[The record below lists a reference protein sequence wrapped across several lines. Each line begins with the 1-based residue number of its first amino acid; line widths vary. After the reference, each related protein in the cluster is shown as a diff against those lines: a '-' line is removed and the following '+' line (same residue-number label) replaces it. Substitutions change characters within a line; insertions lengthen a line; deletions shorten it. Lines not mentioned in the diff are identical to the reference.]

1 MTCPTISENQA
12 VEDLLET
19 ILKKLESR
27 DFDLPPLPQVAS
39 EVLVLSSNPYTNATK
54 LANLIQQDPVLTA
67 KIFQSANSLAY
78 GSPRNIESLPQ
89 AIAWLGL
96 NHLAGTA
103 FGLSMQSRVFQ
114 TKGYE
119 QEVKSLWKHALATG
133 FFGKT
138 LADHLGQN
146 ADLAFLCG
154 LLHAIGKPFVVH
166 TVIQS
171 RKTSDPHLSWSAI
184 LTLMKES
191 YIEVGRHLAEA
202 WAFPESVK
210 EAIALHEDHAYHL
223 ATSPERVAPITC
235 LASKLASHLL
245 DPEHPTHEAILAHPV
260 GRHLQLTQEDI
271 QAFLDLKNSIKAK
284 VESMLL

>member
-1 MTCPTISENQA
+1 MTCPAVSETQA
-12 VEDLLET
+12 VEDLLVT
-19 ILKKLESR
+19 ILKKLENR

-39 EVLVLSSNPYTNATK
+39 EVLVLSSNPYANATK
-54 LANLIQQDPVLTA
+54 LATLIQQDPVLTA

-103 FGLSMQSRVFQ
+103 FSLSMQSKVFQ
-114 TKGYE
+114 TRGYE
-119 QEVKSLWKHALATG
+119 PEVKNLWKHALATG

-138 LADHLGQN
+138 IADHIGQN

-171 RKTSDPHLSWSAI
+171 RRPSDPPLPWSAI

-191 YIEVGRHLAEA
+191 YIEVGRHLGEA
-202 WAFPESVK
+202 WGFPDSVK
-210 EAIALHEDHAYHL
+210 EAIALHEEHAYHQ
-223 ATSPERVAPITC
+223 ATSASKVAPITC
-235 LASKLASHLL
+235 LAAQLASHLL
-245 DPEHPTHEAILAHPV
+245 DSDHPTQAAILGHPV
-260 GRHLQLTQEDI
+260 GRHLKLEQADI
-271 QAFLDLKNSIKAK
+271 QAILDLKHAIKAK